1 MRGKDNQ
8 WVRPHPGPFIW
19 NKIEKEKGNFSW
31 GETDK
36 YVNYAQLH
44 NQNIIATI
52 WPHANWEQ
60 KSCKRKKSRSPFGK
74 NFTKYLSKPCS
85 MDDYK
90 NFVTKLVDR
99 YDGDGVNDMPG
110 LVKPIKYWEIMNEPE
125 FKMFFKGS
133 EEDFVEIFNF
143 SSQTIKEK
151 QKDAVIIMAGAAGMF
166 PENKKYWKSAL
177 PKIKDN
183 FDIAN
188 IHHISGP
195 EGQCDRE
202 LWVDEFSSLLK
213 SVNIDKPI
221 WVTEAMTCGPPV
233 KAYVNAFLNGAEL
246 IIDVGVNAPGKK
258 MSKKSRKNL
267 NEFISKYDGFSSI
280 RRASKNEIEFIYSD
294 GSKKILNL
302 N

>member
-1 MRGKDNQ
+1 
-8 WVRPHPGPFIW
+8 
-19 NKIEKEKGNFSW
+19 
-31 GETDK
+31 
-36 YVNYAQLH
+36 
-44 NQNIIATI
+44 
-52 WPHANWEQ
+52 
-60 KSCKRKKSRSPFGK
+60 
-74 NFTKYLSKPCS
+74 

-133 EEDFVEIFNF
+133 EKDFVEIFNF

-151 QKDAVIIMAGAAGMF
+151 QKDAFIIMAGAAGMF

-202 LWVDEFSSLLK
+202 FWVDEFSSLLK

-233 KAYVNAFLNGAEL
+233 KAYVSAFLNGAKL